1 MWLAPNILTLISFSF
16 NVIPHI
22 LIILLYDNEME
33 GPIDRWVGVMLGI
46 SYFMY
51 STLDNCDGK

>member
-33 GPIDRWVGVMLGI
+33 GPIDCWVGVMLGI